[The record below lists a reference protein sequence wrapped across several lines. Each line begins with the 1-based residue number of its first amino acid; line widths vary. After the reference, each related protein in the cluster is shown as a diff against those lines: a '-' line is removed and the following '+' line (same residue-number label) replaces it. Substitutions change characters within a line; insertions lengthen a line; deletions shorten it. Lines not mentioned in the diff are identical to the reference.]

1 MVCKTKI
8 QLITRI
14 GSIAKCLGQVQR
26 MTLVKKQYL
35 KSVVTVF
42 AVTLFFGCESNF
54 KEIQKINFSEFIPNS
69 DADMVNLKYTDSGRI
84 TAILI
89 STKMLDYSSVDFPF
103 TEFPKG
109 IDVTLFDKK
118 AKKTFIKSNYA
129 ISYKGTNIIDLQGK
143 VRIFTE
149 DGQTLETEQLYF
161 DQKNEWFF
169 TERRFKLSDPKG
181 TSNGQG
187 IDFSKDFKVINSQ
200 KITGEI
206 ESAD

>member
-1 MVCKTKI
+1 
-8 QLITRI
+8 
-14 GSIAKCLGQVQR
+14 
-26 MTLVKKQYL
+26 MTLFKKYYF
-35 KSVVTVF
+35 KWFVTAL

-54 KEIQKINFSEFIPNS
+54 KEIQKINFSEFVPSS

-84 TAILI
+84 TAVLV
-89 STKMLDYSSVDFPF
+89 STKMLDYASVEFPF

-109 IDVTLFDKK
+109 IDVTLYDKK

-149 DGQTLETEQLYF
+149 QGQTLETEQLYF

-169 TERRFKLSDPKG
+169 TERRFKLTDPKG
-181 TSNGQG
+181 VSNGQG
-187 IDFSKDFKVINSQ
+187 IDFSRDFKVINSQ